1 MAIVI
6 SDDNDDDDESEF
18 EPDPWLGLLLNTSA
32 GQSTRRSRSR
42 SPPSRAEFRRWFSLD
57 SNLET
62 QRNHPAAPQDLVE
75 NENDDLCLSQSC
87 EFSEPVLQ
95 KMLRS
100 ALLEAANRSLPIMFE
115 YVRNPS
121 CRDTLETLIGS
132 GHYVGFFY
140 IGATQN
146 PVRRWLGGWSEREN
160 KPMKGHCEKW
170 EYMYMIGLEKE
181 ARNLEK
187 RLIEWALLRWP
198 DQCTNRAPDAR
209 GQCAGPNWIYVCV

>member
-1 MAIVI
+1 M
-6 SDDNDDDDESEF
+6 
-18 EPDPWLGLLLNTSA
+18 
-32 GQSTRRSRSR
+32 
-42 SPPSRAEFRRWFSLD
+42 D

-62 QRNHPAAPQDLVE
+62 QRNDPAAPQDLVE
-75 NENDDLCLSQSC
+75 NDDLWLSQSA

-100 ALLEAANRSLPIMFE
+100 AFLEAANRSLPIMFE

-132 GHYVGFFY
+132 GHHYVDFFY
-140 IGATQN
+140 IGATQT
-146 PVRRWLGGWSEREN
+146 PARRWLGGWSERDD

-170 EYMYMIGLEKE
+170 EYMYMIALEKE

-187 RLIEWALLRWP
+187 RLIEWAKQRWP
-198 DQCTNRAPDAR
+198 DQCTNRAKDAR